1 MLAFLAT
8 FGTVQ
13 HRHRQGDQCAE
24 WSHRLHQQRPL
35 GHPGKPAHYAELPEW
50 LLQWGWRWPNCDA
63 EDVDSY
69 GFLLGFEEKIK
80 KNINDAWVPTNSL
93 VNCQFP
99 SSHFVDKKAQLSAKK
114 HLILGPPQHL
124 QRVLRDKLFRSGSH
138 LNTSLQGISPA
149 SHVWHRRVPHSQI
162 HPTITYHILG
172 YHNLLSIT
180 HTIIYIYNMY
190 I

>member
-1 MLAFLAT
+1 
-8 FGTVQ
+8 
-13 HRHRQGDQCAE
+13 
-24 WSHRLHQQRPL
+24 
-35 GHPGKPAHYAELPEW
+35 
-50 LLQWGWRWPNCDA
+50 
-63 EDVDSY
+63 
-69 GFLLGFEEKIK
+69 
-80 KNINDAWVPTNSL
+80 

-149 SHVWHRRVPHSQI
+149 SRVWHRRVPHSQI

-180 HTIIYIYNMY
+180 HTIIYIYIICIYKNLIY
-190 I
+190 IYTYIHTYIYIYILYFYIMSQHVSILFDG